1 MTWSLCSTPSR
12 IALAMDFGLIA
23 VDAAGVEL
31 LLGDGERVE
40 HASSLPRAGTG
51 GSTAGRST
59 M

>member
-1 MTWSLCSTPSR
+1 
-12 IALAMDFGLIA
+12 MDFGLIA

-40 HASSLPRAGTG
+40 HAGSLPRAGIG